1 MIPYSRQSI
10 SQEDIN
16 EVVRVL
22 QSSHLTQG
30 KEVEL
35 FEEAICEYI
44 GCKYAITFN
53 SATSAL
59 LGAYAISD
67 IGLDDEIITTPI
79 SFVAT
84 SNMFVALEAKP
95 VWCDVRLDG
104 NIDERFIKNLITP
117 RTKAIVPVDFAGK
130 PVAIAKINEIA
141 KKHNLLVI
149 QDSSHAFGSSINGQ
163 KIGTFADMTI
173 FSFHAIKP
181 LTTGEGGCVVT
192 DNKEFATRLRLF
204 RSHGMVKKQLWNSD
218 MVMLGH
224 NFRLTEFAA
233 ALGRSQ
239 LKRLDNFLHVRNEI
253 ARYYDE
259 RFAGHKLFSTVKLEE
274 NTYSSR
280 HLYPIILSPVLQCPK
295 EDIFK
300 ELHEHGLG
308 VQVHYKPIYQN
319 SYYIKKFGETRLH
332 PKGTSPVS
340 DDFYRSELSIPC
352 HQEMSMEDAKFVADT
367 FLKVIEKYSYRGCSF

>member
-10 SQEDIN
+10 SDEDIN

-44 GCKYAITFN
+44 GSKFAITFN

-59 LGAYAISD
+59 LAAYAVSD
-67 IGLDDEIITTPI
+67 IEPDDEIITTPI

-84 SNMFVALEAKP
+84 SNMFVALGAKP
-95 VWCDVRLDG
+95 IWCDVKLDG
-104 NIDERFIKNLITP
+104 NIDERFIERLITP
-117 RTKAIVPVDFAGK
+117 KTKAIVPVDFAGK
-130 PVAIAKINEIA
+130 PVEIKKINEIA
-141 KKHNLLVI
+141 KKHNLIVI
-149 QDSSHAFGSSINGQ
+149 QDSSHAFGSSIDGK
-163 KIGTFADMTI
+163 KIGTFSDMTI

-192 DNKEFATRLRLF
+192 DNKEFAKRLKLF

-239 LKRLDNFLHVRNEI
+239 LKRLDSFLHVRDEI
-253 ARYYDE
+253 AHYYDE
-259 RFAGHKLFSTVKLEE
+259 RFQGNKLFSTIKLEN
-274 NTYSSR
+274 NTTSSR
-280 HLYPIILSPVLQCPK
+280 HLYPIILIPALQCPK
-295 EDIFK
+295 EDIFT
-300 ELHEHGLG
+300 ELQERGLG

-319 SYYIKKFGETRLH
+319 SYYIEKFGETRLL
-332 PKGTSPVS
+332 VS

-352 HQEMSMEDAKFVADT
+352 HQEMSMDDAKFVADT
-367 FLKVIEKYSYRGCSF
+367 FLEVIEKYSYRGCSF

>member
-10 SQEDIN
+10 SDEDIN

-44 GCKYAITFN
+44 GCKFAVTFN

-59 LGAYAISD
+59 LGAYAVTD
-67 IGLDDEIITTPI
+67 VKDGDEIITTPI

-84 SNMFVALEAKP
+84 SNMFVALNAKP
-95 VWCDVRLDG
+95 VWCDVKLDG
-104 NIDERFIKNLITP
+104 NIDERFIERLITP
-117 RTKAIVPVDFAGK
+117 KAKAIVPVDFAGK
-130 PVAIAKINEIA
+130 PVEIKKINEIA

-163 KIGTFADMTI
+163 KVGTFADMTI

-192 DNKEFATRLRLF
+192 DNEEFAKRLRLF

-239 LKRLDNFLHVRNEI
+239 LKRLDHFLHVRDKI
-253 ARYYDE
+253 AHYYDE
-259 RFAGHKLFSTVKLEE
+259 RFQGHKLFSTIKLEA
-274 NTYSSR
+274 NTSSSR
-280 HLYPIILSPVLQCPK
+280 HLYPIILTPALQCPK

-300 ELHEHGLG
+300 ELQERGLG

-319 SYYIKKFGETRLH
+319 SFYIEKFGATRLH
-332 PKGTSPVS
+332 VS
-340 DDFYRSELSIPC
+340 DDFYRSEISIPC
-352 HQEMSMEDAKFVADT
+352 HQEMSMDDAKLVADT
-367 FLKVIEKYSYRGCSF
+367 FLEVIEEYAYRGCRF

>member
-10 SQEDIN
+10 SDEDIN

-44 GCKYAITFN
+44 GSKFAITFN

-59 LGAYAISD
+59 LAAYAVSD
-67 IGLDDEIITTPI
+67 IEPDDEIITTPI

-84 SNMFVALEAKP
+84 SNMFVTLGAKP
-95 VWCDVRLDG
+95 IWCDVKLDG
-104 NIDERFIKNLITP
+104 NIDERFIERLITP
-117 RTKAIVPVDFAGK
+117 KTKAIVPVDFAGK
-130 PVAIAKINEIA
+130 PVEIQKINEIA

-149 QDSSHAFGSSINGQ
+149 QDSSHAFGSTIDGQ

-192 DNKEFATRLRLF
+192 DNEEFAKRLKLF

-239 LKRLDNFLHVRNEI
+239 LKRLDHFLHVRDKI
-253 ARYYDE
+253 AHYYDE
-259 RFAGHKLFSTVKLEE
+259 RFQGNKLFSTIKLEN
-274 NTYSSR
+274 NTTSSR
-280 HLYPIILSPVLQCPK
+280 HLYPIILIPALQCPK
-295 EDIFK
+295 EDIFT
-300 ELHEHGLG
+300 ELQERGLG

-319 SYYIKKFGETRLH
+319 SYYIEKFGETRLL
-332 PKGTSPVS
+332 VS

-352 HQEMSMEDAKFVADT
+352 HQEMSMDDAKFVADT
-367 FLKVIEKYSYRGCSF
+367 FLEVIEKYSYRGCSF